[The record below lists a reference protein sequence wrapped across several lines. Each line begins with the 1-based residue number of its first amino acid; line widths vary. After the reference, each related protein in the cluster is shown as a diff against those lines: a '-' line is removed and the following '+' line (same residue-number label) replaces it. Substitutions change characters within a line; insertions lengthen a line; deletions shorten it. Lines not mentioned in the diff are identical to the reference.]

1 MVVWNL
7 RDVKRD
13 EIEKI
18 TKLVCKKI
26 LLKKKTRQRKFSIN
40 KFLFMKIRQHNT
52 FIFSCNLI

>member
-26 LLKKKTRQRKFSIN
+26 LLKKKKLVTK
-40 KFLFMKIRQHNT
+40 MTTEKILN
-52 FIFSCNLI
+52 

>member
-26 LLKKKTRQRKFSIN
+26 LLKKKLATK
-40 KFLFMKIRQHNT
+40 MTTEKILN
-52 FIFSCNLI
+52 

>member
-26 LLKKKTRQRKFSIN
+26 LLKKKTRHQDDNRENSQ
-40 KFLFMKIRQHNT
+40 LT
-52 FIFSCNLI
+52 TSL